1 MRLVRTLFFLIVFGT
16 TLQAQSLAD
25 LEPTAEMASIM
36 EALEETMTA
45 SNNKTAKE
53 AFVNFNGLFYGGA
66 FTEEQQQ
73 VIGQTVI
80 SLAKKRISPSS
91 GFVAY
96 LGALAGM
103 TSTDGTEGKRF
114 QEFHDGFAQL
124 MATPKVRVNT
134 IVSTL
139 SAVNTFLNTNRLDA
153 GGSGSGWL
161 VKGGK
166 PGFRFE
172 DGLRMTVDS
181 IETLV
186 GMGKDDSIRITE
198 TRLDV
203 DLAEGMAYGRGG
215 RTDWQKQGLPEE
227 VFAILVSYHL
237 DVRRTLYTADSA
249 HLQYPEYFGDEILVG
264 SFTDK
269 VQPGGAR
276 SGAEYPQFLSDDGYV
291 EIKNVGEGI
300 DLAGNFELRGSTVY
314 AIGDDERK
322 AKVTLRIQD
331 QIHGQ
336 TVRGMAKRF
345 TVRQGERIG
354 GQGVET
360 TIYVGKDSIY
370 HPSVTMKVDI
380 PEGVVSLT
388 RTESSADQSPFY
400 HSQNNLNLYADHL
413 DIYLQADS
421 AVVGKKTVSFQEKSD
436 VVFESKDYFST
447 SEYLRIRDIARSNP
461 LDLIY
466 AFRNGPE
473 GGNDIIDADRLAQVF
488 NRSFRAEDIAPLLFD
503 LQTKGFLLYNVDE
516 QLVELL
522 PKVGHYVESSREEKD
537 YDRLRLIS
545 RTKDINAYFDLKN
558 GQVVIENVLPIEFNR
573 RKQIAIKPL
582 GSQVILSGD
591 RDFDFSGQ
599 LFAGGMVFEGKNFQ
613 FKYAPYYVKMDS
625 VRYFDLFLPEGDVI
639 GEGMTRVS
647 TGSRIEHLNGYLLI
661 DAPKNKS
668 GTEDIPY
675 FPSLQTKGTSYIFYD
690 QADTNSIY
698 ARDSFYFE
706 LAPFSLNG
714 LDSLTAPEV
723 ELGGKLVSGGIFPDM
738 EEVLSIQ
745 EDGSLGFITET
756 DENGQDTYG
765 DRGNY
770 RGEVILS
777 NRGLE
782 GKGRLSYLEAE
793 IESEDLKFTPEQTT
807 ASARQFDLE
816 ETNTAER
823 EVPQVRGREV
833 NITFKPYGDS
843 LLVQSVGEEAFDL
856 FQQGEHTFNGE
867 LVLTPEALKGNGK
880 LGWSAADMSSK
891 DMDFGV
897 YSAMAD
903 TADVNI
909 KSLEADDRLALSTT
923 NVRADI
929 DFEKQLASFQNNST
943 DLATIMPY
951 NQFKTSINRFD
962 WDMAGGNITFQAE
975 IGKDRF
981 TSIHPDQDSLTF
993 TGTAATYDINTSML
1007 NVEGVPF
1014 VKSADAMIYPGDEKI
1029 RVEPGAQITEL
1040 TDARIVADTVNQ
1052 YHVINRATVRIKGR
1066 KEYNASG
1073 FYEYNVG
1080 PHTQE
1085 FELQNIVGARIGKGK
1100 RNEKATATRAE
1111 GEIAEGSTFYVDDK
1125 TKFYGEIN
1133 LDSGSESLFFDG
1145 YAKIEAESLPGAQ
1158 WFTVR
1163 SEGDKK
1169 NLTLDISS
1177 PKDRDG
1183 LPLFTGFYL
1192 SKPYRQIYPSMVQTK
1207 DQRKDHAIL
1216 DANGVF
1222 TYNQAQDKFY
1232 FGDSARVK
1240 NPALVGGNLMVLDNA
1255 AKKVSGNGMLGI
1267 GGRLK
1272 YVSMT
1277 SYGDVEMDMPTE
1289 SRREPEPEPVAA
1301 PEAKKEEEEAPSMFL
1316 LEEEVKPQPDT
1327 TAATAEEGVKL
1338 TIDGPVGAAYP
1349 EVLVKAMTAID
1360 LIIPDKL
1367 INLMVTDIKS
1377 ASFASPGLNLVTDG
1391 DFYRAG
1397 LQSLFPASRERDAAI
1412 AGLSA
1417 GTIDVPKQIN
1427 RHTFLLSQLKLKWSS
1442 DYQSFVST
1450 DKLTGVAS
1458 IKSNPINKMLEVH
1471 VEVKMTTGGEDRV
1484 YIYVKSPSELYYFY
1498 GFRDGILNV
1507 VSNNTQ
1513 FMSELDNM
1521 KANELV
1527 LKMDDGETYE
1537 ILPVSPGTAQTFLR
1551 RVQNAFGKK

>member
-1 MRLVRTLFFLIVFGT
+1 MRLVRTLFCLFVFST
-16 TLQAQSLAD
+16 ALQAQSLAE
-25 LEPTAEMASIM
+25 LEPGAEVATIM

-45 SNNKTAKE
+45 SNNSDAKE
-53 AFVNFNGLFYGGA
+53 AFVNFNGLYYGGA

-73 VIGQTVI
+73 VIGNTVI
-80 SLAKKRISPSS
+80 AMARKRISPSS

-96 LGALAGM
+96 LGTLAGM
-103 TSTDGTEGKRF
+103 TATDGTEGQRF

-124 MATPKVRVNT
+124 MAMPQVRINT

-139 SAVNTFLNTNRLDA
+139 VATNTFLNTNRLDPD
-153 GGSGSGWL
+153 GEGSGWL
-161 VKGGK
+161 VRGGK
-166 PGFRFE
+166 PGFRF
-172 DGLRMTVDS
+172 DGGLHMVVDS
-181 IETLV
+181 ISSLIAL
-186 GMGKDDSIRITE
+186 GKEDSINITE
-198 TRLDV
+198 TWLDV
-203 DLAEGMAYGRGG
+203 DLATGTARGKGG
-215 RTDWQKQGLPEE
+215 RTDWQKLGLSDE
-227 VFAILVSYHL
+227 VFAILVSYQL

-264 SFTDK
+264 NFTDK

-276 SGAEYPQFLSDDGYV
+276 AGAEYPAFLSDDGYV

-314 AIGDDERK
+314 AIGDEARK
-322 AKVTLRIQD
+322 AKVTLRIRD
-331 QIHGQ
+331 DIHGQ
-336 TVRGMAKRF
+336 TVRGLAKRF

-354 GQGVET
+354 GQSVET
-360 TIYVGKDSIY
+360 TIYVGQDSIY

-380 PEGVVSLT
+380 PQGVVSLT
-388 RTESSADQSPFY
+388 RTQSSADQSPFY

-436 VVFESKDYFST
+436 VVFESKDYFSNT
-447 SEYLRIRDIARSNP
+447 EYLRIRDIARSNP
-461 LDLIY
+461 LDQIY
-466 AFRNGPE
+466 ALRNGPE
-473 GGNDIIDADRLAQVF
+473 GGNDIIHADQLAQVF

-503 LQTKGFLLYNVDE
+503 LQTRGFLLYNVDE

-558 GQVVIENVLPIEFNR
+558 GEVVINNVLPIEFNR

-582 GSQVILSGD
+582 GDQIVLSGD
-591 RDFDFSGQ
+591 RDFNFDGQ
-599 LFAGGMVFEGKNFQ
+599 LFAGGMVFEGKDFQ

-625 VRYFDLFLPEGDVI
+625 VRYFDLFLPEGDLI
-639 GEGMTRVS
+639 GEGMNRVS
-647 TGSRIEHLNGYLLI
+647 TGSRIEHLSGYLLI
-661 DAPKNKS
+661 DAPRNKS

-675 FPSLQTKGTSYIFYD
+675 FPSLQTKAPSYIFYD

-706 LAPFSLNG
+706 IAPFSLNS
-714 LDSLTAPEV
+714 LDSLTAPDV
-723 ELGGKLVSGGIFPDM
+723 ELKGRLVSGGIFPDM

-745 EDGSLGFITET
+745 EDGSLGFITKT
-756 DENGQDTYG
+756 NENGQATYG
-765 DRGNY
+765 ERGNY
-770 RGEVILS
+770 TGEVILS

-782 GKGRLSYLEAE
+782 GRGKLNYLEAE

-807 ASARQFDLE
+807 ASARQFNLE
-816 ETNTAER
+816 ENITDER
-823 EVPQVRGREV
+823 EVPRVRGREV

-843 LLVQSVGEEAFDL
+843 LLVQSVAEEPFDL
-856 FQQGEHTFNGE
+856 FQRGEHTFNGE

-880 LGWSAADMSSK
+880 LSWSSADMSSK
-891 DMDFGV
+891 DLDFGTFN
-897 YSAMAD
+897 AMAD

-909 KSLEADDRLALSTT
+909 NSLETDDRLALSTT

-975 IGKDRF
+975 ANKDRF

-1007 NVEGVPF
+1007 NVEGVPY
-1014 VKSADAMIYPGDEKI
+1014 VKSADAIIYPGDEKI
-1029 RVEPGAQITEL
+1029 RVEPGARITEL
-1040 TDARIVADTVNQ
+1040 TNARIVADTINQ
-1052 YHVINRATVRIKGR
+1052 YHVINRATVQIRGR

-1080 PHTQE
+1080 PHEQE

-1111 GEIAEGSTFYVDDK
+1111 GEIAEGSTFFVDNK
-1125 TKFYGEIN
+1125 TKFYGQIN
-1133 LDSGSESLFFDG
+1133 LDAGSESLFFDG

-1183 LPLFTGFYL
+1183 LPLATGFYL
-1192 SKPYRQIYPSMVQTK
+1192 SKPYRQVYPSMIQTK

-1222 TYNQAQDKFY
+1222 TYNEAQDKFY

-1240 NPALVGGNLMVLDNA
+1240 NPALVGGNLMVLDNGA
-1255 AKKVSGNGMLGI
+1255 GKVSGNGMLGI
-1267 GGRLK
+1267 GGRLQ
-1272 YVSMT
+1272 YVSMK
-1277 SYGDVEMDMPTE
+1277 SYGDIEMNMPST
-1289 SRREPEPEPVAA
+1289 SRREPEPDPIPA
-1301 PEAKKEEEEAPSMFL
+1301 PEEKKKEEEPPSMFL

-1327 TAATAEEGVKL
+1327 TATNGDGVKI
-1338 TIDGPVGAAYP
+1338 TIDGPVEEAYP
-1349 EVLVKAMTAID
+1349 DVLVKAMTAID

-1367 INLMVTDIKS
+1367 VNMMVTDIKS
-1377 ASFASPGLNLVTDG
+1377 SSFASPGLNLVTDAQ
-1391 DFYRAG
+1391 FYRAG
-1397 LQSLFPASRERDAAI
+1397 LQSLFPPSREREAAI

-1427 RHTFLLSQLKLKWSS
+1427 RHTFLLSQLKMKWSS

-1471 VEVKMTTGGEDRV
+1471 VEVKMTTGGEDRLYL
-1484 YIYVKSPSELYYFY
+1484 YIKSPSELYYFL

-1513 FMSELDNM
+1513 FMNELDNM

-1551 RVQNAFGKK
+1551 RVQNAFGK